1 MGFWAHSGALGPG
14 PRIGPPTTVDRGNM
28 GFWAH
33 IRPLG
38 PWGPVYGPFYRGNR
52 PKSTFFPNWAS
63 GTGPQG
69 PRGPQGPLSMD
80 FIMNPKDALVVRGP
94 RGPFGQYGRFYA

>member
-1 MGFWAHSGALGPG
+1 MGPFIEEIGQNPPFSL
-14 PRIGPPTTVDRGNM
+14 IGPWP
-28 GFWAH
+28 
-33 IRPLG
+33 
-38 PWGPVYGPFYRGNR
+38 
-52 PKSTFFPNWAS
+52 
-63 GTGPQG
+63 GPQG